1 LRFILILLAGL
12 FLYISWPALEQELGM
27 QEPAAIES
35 LKSEYTTSSEPGSL
49 TDSLNHLTDE
59 FSRLTLMLKS
69 TIGKLQEQNGS
80 AETEPSEPAEL
91 TLPSERTFS
100 FGNVELGDTKE
111 AVEERL
117 GSPVR
122 STLNEYGTEWHAYH
136 QDYRNFLMLA
146 YDENNQVAGV
156 YTNQDLISSTNGI
169 QYGSPEEYV
178 RSELGESID
187 KINKGFTVYQLNED
201 RDYDLYQLDGS
212 YVSIFYDQHEAN
224 TVTAIQVISETL
236 ENQRQDFYPEPS
248 KELKEGYELQ
258 LFDLTNAARVRHGHQ
273 PLQWDEEVRVT
284 ARRHSTDMAEN
295 NYFNHTNLEG
305 QSPFD
310 RMAEDNITFSV
321 AGENLAYGQ
330 SSSIFAHEGLMNSL
344 GHRENILKPDFRLL
358 GVGVDFNSH
367 SQPYYTQKF
376 YSKM

>member
-1 LRFILILLAGL
+1 L
-12 FLYISWPALEQELGM
+12 
-27 QEPAAIES
+27 QEPAAKES
-35 LKSEYTTSSEPGSL
+35 LESEYAASSEPGSL
-49 TDSLNHLTDE
+49 TDSLHHLADG
-59 FSRLTLMLKS
+59 FSQLTLMLKS
-69 TIGKLQEQNGS
+69 TIEQLQEQNGPV
-80 AETEPSEPAEL
+80 ETEFSESEEL
-91 TLPSERTFS
+91 APPSERTFS
-100 FGNVELGDTKE
+100 FGNIELGDARET
-111 AVEERL
+111 VEEKL

-122 STLNEYGTEWHAYH
+122 TTLNEYGTEWNAYH

-169 QYGSPEEYV
+169 RYGSSEEYV
-178 RSELGESID
+178 RSELGESMD
-187 KINKGFTVYQLNED
+187 KMKKGFTVYQLNQD

-212 YVSIFYDQHEAN
+212 YVSIFYDKHEEN
-224 TVTAIQVISETL
+224 RVTAIQVISENL
-236 ENQRQDFYPEPS
+236 ESQRQDFYTEPS

-258 LFDLTNAARVRHGHQ
+258 LFDLTNAARVRHGLQ
-273 PLQWDEEVRVT
+273 PLQWDEAVRVT

-295 NYFNHTNLEG
+295 DYFNHTNLEG

-310 RMAEDNITFSV
+310 RMAEDDITFLV

-344 GHRENILKPDFRLL
+344 GHRENILKPGFRLL
-358 GVGVDFNSH
+358 GVGVDFNSQ
-367 SQPYYTQKF
+367 SQPYYTQNF